1 MASVVACEKKTAAVR
16 DVRSKIHRTARRE
29 PRQRRTPDGGDDR
42 WSAPAAGADRIR
54 TMAQVYSPT
63 PHRVALC
70 ALARY
75 LVHSHARD
83 ERAAERLGVSPEQAS
98 RLDRPSRR
106 AVDPSTG
113 DRLGPCVLGPADA
126 RRLAAVLMREASR
139 FDGFR
144 EPDLR
149 AFRQSLRRH
158 PILVREIHRHPD
170 DDAYDDSY
178 DDDDDPMAAY
188 DDSYPYSRETFADL
202 LDDAIASLRGVDSV
216 AALIREVAPRSRHE
230 AEMRGAHDDDDDHAH
245 PGGASYDPFPPGPGA
260 AEESSALGL
269 FLRRCVADFEAQSFE
284 GSVRVFGVFA
294 AYVAEGSGAYDDVA
308 AASARDRA
316 DVVDKRLRVDSRQAA
331 AESEANRSVG
341 EVHVDLGGGDA
352 DDATLRRLAALHGS
366 HLAPLTLD
374 PSLIH
379 PGRGT
384 VTGGGGFGGFGG
396 VGSSGVRASEVSAD
410 AMTQIRDGLRDAAVR
425 PAAKLREW
433 IALRCRRCDQR
444 DGYESC
450 VQVTGALDDIAR
462 VAPNAPGAELARHLA
477 HVSRRDY
484 TSAMEHARRHFDYLP
499 GTSGTGSQLGGG
511 DDGSYSNAGS
521 VAAGRVALDV
531 GAGAS
536 FGLPM
541 NPRQAYERGR
551 EIFPGASAESSS
563 LQMNQSGAAE
573 ATAQEH
579 ADAAAAAQRARL
591 QSALLT
597 LGVAHLRFHHSGE
610 ALKALNEAV
619 RTAQQN
625 GDEASLA
632 HALAAFCALCASSS
646 GSLASTE
653 GAPAVEE
660 WRTHAGGDDGDKER
674 GSRGSISVQPVQAAA
689 DARLLLRR
697 LAKQARTLRIPH
709 LMAYGELA
717 RARHVASRPPCGP
730 APWSRGLE
738 AEPGGSKKESG
749 KTGPGPRDSDVSTAD
764 SALLFRRVASSP
776 PAAATAATQLVEAL
790 RHAVTLGAAAPQ
802 TTQQQ
807 AAAAAASRSGAEARA
822 NPNELY
828 PPPKGLAPSVAS
840 GSESAMEQLSGSGS
854 VLCASVWDAHGVPTM
869 ARMHAL
875 RHLRCDAS
883 NPSLRQKRDDSD
895 VLDKPEDFLR
905 SGEFPDHP
913 GGSSYEAEA
922 DAASAAASDTAAAL
936 AQLARHAS
944 THHGPD
950 AATAVLRVAS
960 NRFPN
965 RGFRTAAAA
974 VAADPALNAAWAACD
989 HDAARARGDGDAC
1002 DAAARR
1008 VASLA
1013 PATTRTDPEAR
1024 VEARRARAEACLLTG
1039 RLGEAVFHA
1048 SEAFRGSI
1056 REGLTHAT
1064 LRATLT
1070 LAESHL
1076 AAGAPAA
1083 ALQHALALE
1092 HSAAALRLDGLR
1104 AAAIVALAECWL
1116 AMSATTNIGR
1126 TARVPGT
1133 QQRRRR
1139 DGYASM
1145 AKDALDA
1152 HAPALLSRGGLAL
1165 RARARMASAKAA
1177 LACRSDDFDSSRMSS
1192 RTSSSYPD
1200 DSTYSGWDDV
1210 LVPLEDAVACC
1221 VALGSLAKEAEAHEL
1236 MARTFDAMGP
1246 SHVGARNAAARRW
1259 RECERRRRAEVAGL
1273 GGVGSGGF
1281 GGIGSFPAPRAVAV

>member
-1 MASVVACEKKTAAVR
+1 MAR
-16 DVRSKIHRTARRE
+16 
-29 PRQRRTPDGGDDR
+29 
-42 WSAPAAGADRIR
+42 ADRVR

-139 FDGFR
+139 SDGFR

-149 AFRQSLRRH
+149 AFRRSLRRH
-158 PILVREIHRHPD
+158 PILVREIHRHPE
-170 DDAYDDSY
+170 
-178 DDDDDPMAAY
+178 DDDDDEDEDPMAAY
-188 DDSYPYSRETFADL
+188 TDAYPYSRETFADL
-202 LDDAIASLRGVDSV
+202 LDDAIASIRGVDSI

-230 AEMRGAHDDDDDHAH
+230 EEMRGARDDDDDDPSSH
-245 PGGASYDPFPPGPGA
+245 PGGIYDPFPFGPGA
-260 AEESSALGL
+260 AEESSALGR

-284 GSVRVFGVFA
+284 ASVACFGVFA
-294 AYVAEGSGAYDDVA
+294 AWVREGAGEYDDVDA
-308 AASARDRA
+308 AAARDRR
-316 DVVDKRLRVDSRQAA
+316 DVLDKRLRVDVRQAA
-331 AESEANRSVG
+331 AETAVEGGV
-341 EVHVDLGGGDA
+341 EVHVDLGGGG
-352 DDATLRRLAALHGS
+352 DDGDGATLRRLGALHGT

-374 PSLIH
+374 PRLNNPELSA
-379 PGRGT
+379 
-384 VTGGGGFGGFGG
+384 
-396 VGSSGVRASEVSAD
+396 SS
-410 AMTQIRDGLRDAAVR
+410 MTQIRDGLCDAAVR
-425 PAAKLREW
+425 PDAKLREW
-433 IALRCRRCDQR
+433 IARRCRGVDQR

-450 VQVTGALDDIAR
+450 VDVTAALDDIER
-462 VAPNAPGAELARHLA
+462 VAPNVPGAELARHLA
-477 HVSRRDY
+477 HVSRRDF

-499 GTSGTGSQLGGG
+499 DTFGARGADGGG
-511 DDGSYSNAGS
+511 DDGRSNDGR
-521 VAAGRVALDV
+521 AAARRVALDV

-541 NPRQAYERGR
+541 NPRQAFERGR
-551 EIFPGASAESSS
+551 EIFPGTFAESSS
-563 LQMNQSGAAE
+563 LQMNQPGGAGAAE

-597 LGVAHLRFHHSGE
+597 LGVAHFRFHHSGE

-653 GAPAVEE
+653 GAPAVDE
-660 WRTHAGGDDGDKER
+660 WRAAGGDEGDKER
-674 GSRGSISVQPVQAAA
+674 GGDSISTQPSSVQAAA

-717 RARHVASRPPCGP
+717 RARHGASRPPCGP

-738 AEPGGSKKESG
+738 AEGGSKKESG
-749 KTGPGPRDSDVSTAD
+749 KTGPDVSTSD
-764 SALLFRRVASSP
+764 SAALFRRVASSP
-776 PAAATAATQLVEAL
+776 PAAATAASQLVEAL

-802 TTQQQ
+802 ATTQ
-807 AAAAAASRSGAEARA
+807 AAAQAQAGAGRSGADGRA

-828 PPPKGLAPSVAS
+828 PPPKGLAIAGGALAS

-854 VLCASVWDAHGVPTM
+854 VLCGAVWDAHGVPTM

-883 NPSLRQKRDDSD
+883 RRLVRRDDETD
-895 VLDKPEDFLR
+895 ANEPED
-905 SGEFPDHP
+905 SVEFPESF
-913 GGSSYEAEA
+913 GGSTRSHEADA

-944 THHGPD
+944 THHGP
-950 AATAVLRVAS
+950 
-960 NRFPN
+960 
-965 RGFRTAAAA
+965 AAAA
-974 VAADPALNAAWAACD
+974 DVLAIAAARFPKRRFPDAVAVDPALAAAAAATD

-1008 VASLA
+1008 IASLA
-1013 PATTRTDPEAR
+1013 PASTRTDPEAR
-1024 VEARRARAEACLLTG
+1024 VEAFRARADACLISG
-1039 RLGEAVFHA
+1039 GLGDAVFHA
-1048 SEAFRGSI
+1048 SEAFEGSI

-1104 AAAIVALAECWL
+1104 AAAIVVLAECWL
-1116 AMSATTNIGR
+1116 AMSATGGR
-1126 TARVPGT
+1126 
-1133 QQRRRR
+1133 RRRR

-1165 RARARMASAKAA
+1165 RARARMASARAA
-1177 LACRSDDFDSSRMSS
+1177 LACRSPIASDDFDFDSRMSS
-1192 RTSSSYPD
+1192 RTSHPDD
-1200 DSTYSGWDDV
+1200 DSTGGGWDEV

-1221 VALGSLAKEAEAHEL
+1221 AALGAHAKEAEAHEL
-1236 MARTFDAMGP
+1236 MARTFAAMGP
-1246 SHVGARNAAARRW
+1246 NHVADRNAAARRW
-1259 RECERRRRAEVAGL
+1259 RECERRRRRAEVAGV
-1273 GGVGSGGF
+1273 GGVLARGVGGGDGSARF
-1281 GGIGSFPAPRAVAV
+1281 GGIGSFPASRAVAV

>member
-1 MASVVACEKKTAAVR
+1 MREKDRRGERCPFEDPFENPSDSPTGTTTAA
-16 DVRSKIHRTARRE
+16 H
-29 PRQRRTPDGGDDR
+29 PDGGDDR

-139 FDGFR
+139 SDGFR

-158 PILVREIHRHPD
+158 PITVREIHRHPD

-178 DDDDDPMAAY
+178 DDDAHDDDDPMAAY

-230 AEMRGAHDDDDDHAH
+230 AEMRGAHDDDDDPAH
-245 PGGASYDPFPPGPGA
+245 PGGRYDPFPPGPGA

-284 GSVRVFGVFA
+284 GSVRVFGAFA

-316 DVVDKRLRVDSRQAA
+316 DVVHKRLRVDSRQAL
-331 AESEANRSVG
+331 AESEANAVG
-341 EVHVDLGGGDA
+341 EVHVDLGDA
-352 DDATLRRLAALHGS
+352 YGRNGQNDDDDATLRRLAALHGS

-374 PSLIH
+374 PSLTH

-384 VTGGGGFGGFGG
+384 VTGG
-396 VGSSGVRASEVSAD
+396 VAAVTTVTTVSAD

-425 PAAKLREW
+425 PSAKLREW
-433 IALRCRRCDQR
+433 IALRCRRVDQR

-450 VQVTGALDDIAR
+450 TQVTGALDDIAR

-477 HVSRRDY
+477 HASRRDF

-499 GTSGTGSQLGGG
+499 GTSGAYRDLGGG
-511 DDGSYSNAGS
+511 DDGYSNAGS
-521 VAAGRVALDV
+521 VGVGRVALDV

-660 WRTHAGGDDGDKER
+660 WRTSGAGGEDGERKER
-674 GSRGSISVQPVQAAA
+674 GSISRGSISVQPVQAAA

-697 LAKQARTLRIPH
+697 LAKQARTLQHPH
-709 LMAYGELA
+709 EISQGAPAVRPRAVAA
-717 RARHVASRPPCGP
+717 R
-730 APWSRGLE
+730 
-738 AEPGGSKKESG
+738 
-749 KTGPGPRDSDVSTAD
+749 
-764 SALLFRRVASSP
+764 
-776 PAAATAATQLVEAL
+776 
-790 RHAVTLGAAAPQ
+790 
-802 TTQQQ
+802 
-807 AAAAAASRSGAEARA
+807 SRSGA
-822 NPNELY
+822 
-828 PPPKGLAPSVAS
+828 
-840 GSESAMEQLSGSGS
+840 Q
-854 VLCASVWDAHGVPTM
+854 
-869 ARMHAL
+869 
-875 RHLRCDAS
+875 
-883 NPSLRQKRDDSD
+883 
-895 VLDKPEDFLR
+895 
-905 SGEFPDHP
+905 
-913 GGSSYEAEA
+913 
-922 DAASAAASDTAAAL
+922 
-936 AQLARHAS
+936 
-944 THHGPD
+944 
-950 AATAVLRVAS
+950 
-960 NRFPN
+960 
-965 RGFRTAAAA
+965 
-974 VAADPALNAAWAACD
+974 
-989 HDAARARGDGDAC
+989 
-1002 DAAARR
+1002 
-1008 VASLA
+1008 
-1013 PATTRTDPEAR
+1013 
-1024 VEARRARAEACLLTG
+1024 
-1039 RLGEAVFHA
+1039 
-1048 SEAFRGSI
+1048 
-1056 REGLTHAT
+1056 
-1064 LRATLT
+1064 
-1070 LAESHL
+1070 
-1076 AAGAPAA
+1076 
-1083 ALQHALALE
+1083 
-1092 HSAAALRLDGLR
+1092 
-1104 AAAIVALAECWL
+1104 
-1116 AMSATTNIGR
+1116 
-1126 TARVPGT
+1126 
-1133 QQRRRR
+1133 
-1139 DGYASM
+1139 
-1145 AKDALDA
+1145 
-1152 HAPALLSRGGLAL
+1152 RGGI
-1165 RARARMASAKAA
+1165 
-1177 LACRSDDFDSSRMSS
+1177 
-1192 RTSSSYPD
+1192 
-1200 DSTYSGWDDV
+1200 
-1210 LVPLEDAVACC
+1210 E
-1221 VALGSLAKEAEAHEL
+1221 E
-1236 MARTFDAMGP
+1236 
-1246 SHVGARNAAARRW
+1246 
-1259 RECERRRRAEVAGL
+1259 
-1273 GGVGSGGF
+1273 
-1281 GGIGSFPAPRAVAV
+1281 GIRKDE

>member
-1 MASVVACEKKTAAVR
+1 
-16 DVRSKIHRTARRE
+16 
-29 PRQRRTPDGGDDR
+29 
-42 WSAPAAGADRIR
+42 
-54 TMAQVYSPT
+54 MAQVYSPT

-139 FDGFR
+139 SDGFR

-158 PILVREIHRHPD
+158 PILVRETHRHPD
-170 DDAYDDSY
+170 DDDDEDE
-178 DDDDDPMAAY
+178 DDEDPMAAY
-188 DDSYPYSRETFADL
+188 TDAYPYSRETFADL
-202 LDDAIASLRGVDSV
+202 LDDAIASLRGVDSI
-216 AALIREVAPRSRHE
+216 AALIQEVAPRSRHE
-230 AEMRGAHDDDDDHAH
+230 AEMRGAHDDDDDPSH
-245 PGGASYDPFPPGPGA
+245 PGGSYDPFPPGPGA
-260 AEESSALGL
+260 AEESSSLGL

-294 AYVAEGSGAYDDVA
+294 AYVLEGAGEYDDVDA
-308 AASARDRA
+308 AAARDRM
-316 DVVDKRLRVDSRQAA
+316 DVVDKRLRVDARQAA
-331 AESEANRSVG
+331 AEAAVG
-341 EVHVDLGGGDA
+341 EGGVEVHVDLRGDDE
-352 DDATLRRLAALHGS
+352 DDATLRRLGALHGS

-374 PSLIH
+374 PR
-379 PGRGT
+379 PGNATGPSQ
-384 VTGGGGFGGFGG
+384 GGG
-396 VGSSGVRASEVSAD
+396 VSRVPSGSEQHSSVRALDLSA
-410 AMTQIRDGLRDAAVR
+410 ASMTQIRDGLRDVAVR
-425 PAAKLREW
+425 PDAKLREW
-433 IALRCRRCDQR
+433 IARRCRGVDQR
-444 DGYESC
+444 DGYESTRD
-450 VQVTGALDDIAR
+450 VTSALDDIER
-462 VAPNAPGAELARHLA
+462 VAPKVPGAELARHLA
-477 HVSRRDY
+477 HVSRRDF
-484 TSAMEHARRHFDYLP
+484 TQAMEHARRHFDYLP
-499 GTSGTGSQLGGG
+499 GTLGTTYGDGSYA
-511 DDGSYSNAGS
+511 DGSYSNDGRAAG
-521 VAAGRVALDV
+521 GRVALDV
-531 GAGAS
+531 GAGTS

-541 NPRQAYERGR
+541 NPRQAFERGR
-551 EIFPGASAESSS
+551 EIFGTGAFAGESS
-563 LQMNQSGAAE
+563 LQMNQSGVQAGE

-597 LGVAHLRFHHSGE
+597 LGVAHFRFHHSGE

-660 WRTHAGGDDGDKER
+660 WREGPGGAFEGDKER
-674 GSRGSISVQPVQAAA
+674 RGVSVLTQPPAVQAAA

-717 RARHVASRPPCGP
+717 RARHGASRPPCGP

-738 AEPGGSKKESG
+738 TEGGSKKESG
-749 KTGPGPRDSDVSTAD
+749 KTRDSDLSTAD

-776 PAAATAATQLVEAL
+776 PAAAAAASQLVEAL

-802 TTQQQ
+802 ATTQ
-807 AAAAAASRSGAEARA
+807 AAAAAASRSGADGQRA

-828 PPPKGLAPSVAS
+828 PPPKGLALSAGYPS

-854 VLCASVWDAHGVPTM
+854 VLCGAVWDAHGVPSM

-883 NPSLRQKRDDSD
+883 RRFVRRDDETD
-895 VLDKPEDFLR
+895 ADNDPGVVP
-905 SGEFPDHP
+905 GEFPESF
-913 GGSSYEAEA
+913 GGSTRSSHEAEA

-950 AATAVLRVAS
+950 AAADVFAIAAA
-960 NRFPN
+960 RFPK
-965 RGFRTAAAA
+965 RRMEE
-974 VAADPALNAAWAACD
+974 VAADPALAAAAAATD

-1008 VASLA
+1008 IASLA
-1013 PATTRTDPEAR
+1013 PASTRTDPEAR
-1024 VEARRARAEACLLTG
+1024 VEAFRARADACLISG
-1039 RLGEAVFHA
+1039 KLGDAVFHA
-1048 SEAFRGSI
+1048 SEAFQGSI

-1070 LAESHL
+1070 LAEAHL

-1083 ALQHALALE
+1083 SLQHALALE

-1104 AAAIVALAECWL
+1104 AAAIVVLAECWL
-1116 AMSATTNIGR
+1116 AMSASAAGVGSTCHTTVG
-1126 TARVPGT
+1126 
-1133 QQRRRR
+1133 QRRRR

-1165 RARARMASAKAA
+1165 RARARMASARAA
-1177 LACRSDDFDSSRMSS
+1177 LACRPPNASDDFDSSRMSS
-1192 RTSSSYPD
+1192 RTSYPD
-1200 DSTYSGWDDV
+1200 DSTGDGGWDEV

-1221 VALGSLAKEAEAHEL
+1221 AALGAHAKEAEAHEL
-1236 MARTFDAMGP
+1236 MARTFAAMGP
-1246 SHVGARNAAARRW
+1246 NHVADRNAAARRW
-1259 RECERRRRAEVAGL
+1259 RECERRRRKAEVAGV
-1273 GGVGSGGF
+1273 GGVGASEVGVGDGSARF
-1281 GGIGSFPAPRAVAV
+1281 GGIGSFPASRAVAV